1 MIEKRVNN
9 ILHNYQQTTVSEPN
23 SYIKRTWIS
32 PLQKSIK
39 DSDQMIPNFKLRK
52 KKEFD
57 QHFEEKSKVVKICN
71 ILNLNK
77 KMHLF
82 GQFMYCD
89 FDGK

>member
-57 QHFEEKSKVVKICN
+57 
-71 ILNLNK
+71 
-77 KMHLF
+77 
-82 GQFMYCD
+82 
-89 FDGK
+89 